1 MKIDEPDTPWASPPR
16 ELFEDP
22 ITERAGAAEDVAVA
36 MDDVADRRRDMDDVG
51 GGPAARRDPSA
62 TSSRDGSSGDD
73 GEWAASSDEETN
85 PGEEGGRSE
94 RADDDRDDAI
104 ALFGAE
110 GEAEE
115 AGDAVLKARL
125 FEAQRKSHQCTFRG
139 VMARGRA
146 MLEEEEE
153 EEEDAQGG
161 DGKKT

>member
-22 ITERAGAAEDVAVA
+22 ITEREGAAEDVAVA
-36 MDDVADRRRDMDDVG
+36 MDDVADRLRDMDDVG

-85 PGEEGGRSE
+85 PGEEGGPSE
-94 RADDDRDDAI
+94 RADDDRDDVI

>member
-22 ITERAGAAEDVAVA
+22 ITEREGAAEDVAVA
-36 MDDVADRRRDMDDVG
+36 MDDVADRLRDMDDVG
-51 GGPAARRDPSA
+51 GGPAAR
-62 TSSRDGSSGDD
+62 RDGSSGDD

-85 PGEEGGRSE
+85 PGEEGGGSE